1 MGGFGLYIELDNL
14 EVILRKLLVGV
25 CEYFFFG
32 FEEYYFMIVVFKIMV
47 VKIVIRIYK
56 GSIKRSVKII

>member
-1 MGGFGLYIELDNL
+1 MGA
-14 EVILRKLLVGV
+14 
-25 CEYFFFG
+25 CEHPFLG
-32 FEEYYFMIVVFKIMV
+32 FEEYYFMTVVFKIMV